1 MPDPVALW
9 ELENVT
15 KRFGGVV
22 ANDRVSLRLF
32 GGQIHGL
39 LGENGSGKSTLI
51 KTLCGAHQPESG
63 RILRAG
69 QPVTLADPIAAR
81 RAGIATVFQEF
92 SLVPTLSVAENVFLG
107 RLPLRR
113 GRQIDWGRMREDA
126 RRVLA
131 SMSVKIDCDA
141 VVGELSVA
149 NQQLV
154 EIAKALAV
162 DATMI
167 VLDEPTA
174 ALGIEEIVRLHAL
187 LRRLRDQGRAIL
199 YISHR
204 LDEVVDLVDAI
215 TILKNGRVSSSAE
228 ESRIEL
234 SYIVQSMVGDVG
246 EHYPKERNATDE
258 VLFRASGLSTANRVR
273 DVSFEVRRGEVFGL
287 GGVLGSGRT
296 EVARAIFGVDRMV
309 AGSMTL
315 RGEPFHPSG
324 PPSAIHRGVAL
335 VPENRKA
342 DGLFFNFTG
351 FPNVSIASLGKLG
364 AYGTIRLR
372 TEREAGRRLVRDLDI
387 TPTAE
392 ERLVGTLSGGNQQ
405 KIIVARWLFADA
417 ELFVLDEPT
426 QGIDI
431 GAKIAVYR
439 LMNRLTAA
447 GKGVLL
453 ISSDHDELLAM
464 SDRIG
469 IMSHG
474 RLVGVHLP
482 KELDV
487 TSLVRASTG
496 PGPPAQKEIVA

>member
-1 MPDPVALW
+1 MPPVPVPLW
-9 ELENVT
+9 ELEQVT

-22 ANDRVSLRLF
+22 ANDRVSLKLY

-51 KTLCGAHQPESG
+51 KTLCGAHHPDGG
-63 RILRAG
+63 RILRGGA
-69 QPVTLADPIAAR
+69 PVSLPGPIAAR

-92 SLVPTLSVAENVFLG
+92 SLVPTLSVAENVYLG
-107 RLPLRR
+107 RLPLHA
-113 GRQIDWGRMREDA
+113 GRQVDWRRMREDA
-126 RRVLA
+126 RRVL
-131 SMSVKIDCDA
+131 STMGVDIDCDTE
-141 VVGELSVA
+141 VGSLSIA

-154 EIAKALAV
+154 EIAKALAA

-174 ALGIEEIVRLHAL
+174 ALGIEEIARLHAL

-204 LDEVVDLVDAI
+204 LDEVVDLVDVV

-228 ESRIEL
+228 QSRIDL

-246 EHYPKERNATDE
+246 EHYPKERNVRAE
-258 VLFRASGLSTANRVR
+258 ILFRVEGLATANRVR

-296 EVARAIFGVDRMV
+296 EVARAIFGVDRLT

-315 RGEPFHPSG
+315 GGRPYRPAG
-324 PPSAIHRGVAL
+324 PPQAIRAGVAL
-335 VPENRKA
+335 LPENRKA

-351 FPNVSIASLGKLG
+351 FPNITIARLGKLG
-364 AYGTIRLR
+364 RRGTIRLR
-372 TEREAGRRLVRDLDI
+372 TERDAGRHLVRQLDI
-387 TPTAE
+387 TATAE
-392 ERLVGTLSGGNQQ
+392 QRLVGALSGGNQQ
-405 KIIVARWLFADA
+405 KLVVARWLFAEAD
-417 ELFVLDEPT
+417 LFVLDEPT

-439 LMNRLTAA
+439 LVNQLTAA
-447 GKGVLL
+447 GKGVVL
-453 ISSDHDELLAM
+453 ISADSNELLAM
-464 SDRIG
+464 SDRVG

-474 RLVGVHLP
+474 RLVGVLSP
-482 KELDV
+482 QELDA
-487 TSLVRASTG
+487 TSLVRASAG
-496 PGPPAQKEIVA
+496 VAAGKEHVA

>member
-1 MPDPVALW
+1 MAESPAALW
-9 ELENVT
+9 ELEAVS
-15 KRFGGVV
+15 KRFGEVV

-51 KTLCGAHQPESG
+51 KTLCGAHQPDGG

-69 QPVTLADPIAAR
+69 QPVVLPDPTAAR

-92 SLVPTLSVAENVFLG
+92 SLVPTLSVAENVYLG

-113 GRQIDWGRMREDA
+113 GRQVDWARVRADA
-126 RRVLA
+126 RGVLA
-131 SMSVKIDCDA
+131 MMAVAIDCDA
-141 VVGELSVA
+141 VVGSLSVA

-154 EIAKALAV
+154 EIAKALAAN
-162 DATMI
+162 ATTI

-174 ALGIEEIVRLHAL
+174 ALGIAEIARLHAL
-187 LRRLRDQGRAIL
+187 LRRLRDQGRAVL

-204 LDEVVDLVDAI
+204 LDEVVDLVDVI
-215 TILKNGRVSSSAE
+215 TILKNGKVSSSAE
-228 ESRIEL
+228 QSRIDL

-246 EHYPKERNATDE
+246 EHYPKERNARDE
-258 VLFRASGLSTANRVR
+258 VLFRASGISTCNRVQ

-296 EVARAIFGVDRMV
+296 EVARAIFGLDPLG
-309 AGSMTL
+309 AGSMSL
-315 RGEPFHPSG
+315 QGAPFRPSG
-324 PPSAIHRGVAL
+324 PPEAIRAGVAL
-335 VPENRKA
+335 VPEDRKA

-351 FPNVSIASLGKLG
+351 FPNISIASLGKLG
-364 AYGTIRLR
+364 SWGTIRLR
-372 TEREAGRRLVRDLDI
+372 TEREAGRRLARDLDI
-387 TPTAE
+387 SPTAE
-392 ERLVGTLSGGNQQ
+392 RRLVGMLSGGNQQ

-439 LMNRLTAA
+439 LINRLTAA
-447 GKGVLL
+447 GKGVIL
-453 ISSDHDELLAM
+453 ITSDHDELLAIC
-464 SDRIG
+464 DRIG

-474 RLVGVHLP
+474 RLVGVHRP
-482 KELDV
+482 RELNV

-496 PGPPAQKEIVA
+496 NEIGKEVVA

>member
-1 MPDPVALW
+1 MAPSAVPLW
-9 ELENVT
+9 ELEAVT

-22 ANDRVSLRLF
+22 ANDRVSVKLH

-51 KTLCGAHQPESG
+51 KTLCGAHQPDGG

-69 QPVTLADPIAAR
+69 EPVVLPSPIAAR

-113 GRQIDWGRMREDA
+113 GRQIDWARMREDA

-131 SMSVKIDCDA
+131 VMNVSIDCEA
-141 VVGELSVA
+141 VVGALSVA

-154 EIAKALAV
+154 EIAKALAA

-174 ALGIEEIVRLHAL
+174 ALGIEEIARLHAL

-204 LDEVVDLVDAI
+204 LDEVVDLVDVI
-215 TILKNGRVSSSAE
+215 TILKNGKVTSTAE
-228 ESRIEL
+228 QSRIDL

-246 EHYPKERNATDE
+246 EHYPKEHNARDE
-258 VLFRASGLSTANRVR
+258 VLFQATGLTTENRVQ
-273 DVSFEVRRGEVFGL
+273 DVTFEVRRGEVFGL

-296 EVARAIFGVDRMV
+296 EVARAIFGMDRLVDGAMRLL
-309 AGSMTL
+309 GQ
-315 RGEPFHPSG
+315 PFRPSG
-324 PPSAIHRGVAL
+324 PPAAIRAGVAL
-335 VPENRKA
+335 VPEDRKA

-351 FPNVSIASLGKLG
+351 FPNVSIASLDKLG
-364 AYGTIRLR
+364 SFGTIRLR
-372 TEREAGRRLVRDLDI
+372 VERQAGRRLVADLDI
-387 TPTAE
+387 TPSAE
-392 ERLVGTLSGGNQQ
+392 DRLVGALSGGNQQ

-439 LMNRLTAA
+439 LINRLTAA
-447 GKGVLL
+447 GKGVILV
-453 ISSDHDELLAM
+453 SSDHDELLAM

-474 RLVGVHLP
+474 RLVGIHHP
-482 KELDV
+482 RELDV

-496 PGPPAQKEIVA
+496 PEPHKEVVA

>member
-1 MPDPVALW
+1 MPPAPVALW
-9 ELENVT
+9 ELEDVT

-22 ANDRVSLRLF
+22 ANDRVSLKLY

-51 KTLCGAHQPESG
+51 KTLSGAHQPDGG
-63 RILRAG
+63 RILRSG
-69 QPVTLADPIAAR
+69 VPVSLPDPIAAR

-92 SLVPTLSVAENVFLG
+92 SLVPTLSVAENVYLG
-107 RLPLRR
+107 RLPLRA
-113 GRQIDWGRMREDA
+113 GRQVDWRRMREDA
-126 RRVLA
+126 RRVLS
-131 SMSVKIDCDA
+131 SMNVTLDCDA
-141 VVGELSVA
+141 VVGALSVA

-154 EIAKALAV
+154 EIAKALAA

-174 ALGIEEIVRLHAL
+174 ALGVEEIALLHAL

-204 LDEVVDLVDAI
+204 LDEVVDLVDVV

-228 ESRIEL
+228 QSRVEL
-234 SYIVQSMVGDVG
+234 PYIVQSMVGDVG
-246 EHYPKERNATDE
+246 EHYPKERNARDE
-258 VLFRASGLSTANRVR
+258 VLFRAERLETANRVR
-273 DVSFEVRRGEVFGL
+273 GVSFDVRRGEVFGL

-296 EVARAIFGVDRMV
+296 EVARAIFGVDPLT
-309 AGSMTL
+309 AGAMTL
-315 RGEPFHPSG
+315 GGKPYRPSG
-324 PPSAIHRGVAL
+324 TPQAIRAGVAL

-351 FPNVSIASLGKLG
+351 FPNVTIARLGKLG
-364 AYGTIRLR
+364 RKGTIRLR
-372 TEREAGRRLVRDLDI
+372 TERAAGRQLVQQLDI
-387 TPTAE
+387 TATAE
-392 ERLVGTLSGGNQQ
+392 QRLAGALSGGNQQ
-405 KIIVARWLFADA
+405 KLVIARWLFAEA

-439 LMNRLTAA
+439 LVNKLTAA
-447 GKGVLL
+447 GKGVIL
-453 ISSDHDELLAM
+453 ISADASELLAM
-464 SDRIG
+464 SDRVG

-474 RLVGVHLP
+474 RLVGVLQP
-482 KELDV
+482 DELDT
-487 TSLVRASTG
+487 TSLVRASAG
-496 PGPPAQKEIVA
+496 PTAGKENVA

>member
-1 MPDPVALW
+1 MAATPAPLW
-9 ELENVT
+9 ELEDVT
-15 KRFGGVV
+15 KRFGEVV
-22 ANDRVSLRLF
+22 ANDHVSLRLF

-51 KTLCGAHQPESG
+51 KTLCGAHAPDGG

-69 QPVTLADPIAAR
+69 QPVVLPDPVAAR

-107 RLPLRR
+107 RLPRR
-113 GRQIDWGRMREDA
+113 RWRRIDWPRMREEA

-131 SMSVKIDCDA
+131 AMNVAIDCDA
-141 VVGELSVA
+141 VVGALSVA

-154 EIAKALAV
+154 EIAKALAA

-174 ALGIEEIVRLHAL
+174 ALGIEEIARLHAL

-204 LDEVVDLVDAI
+204 LDEVVDLVDTI
-215 TILKNGRVSSSAE
+215 TILKNGRVSSSAAQ
-228 ESRIEL
+228 SRIEL
-234 SYIVQSMVGDVG
+234 SYIVRSMVGDVG
-246 EHYPKERNATDE
+246 EHYPKERNATAE
-258 VLFRASGLSTANRVR
+258 VLFRAEGLATANRVC
-273 DVSFEVRRGEVFGL
+273 DVGFEVHRGEVFGL

-296 EVARAIFGVDRMV
+296 EVARAIFGLDRVV
-309 AGSMTL
+309 AGAMQL
-315 RGEPFHPSG
+315 RGLPFRPAG
-324 PPSAIHRGVAL
+324 PPDAIAAGVAL

-364 AYGTIRLR
+364 AWGTIRLA

-392 ERLVGTLSGGNQQ
+392 QRLVGTLSGGNQQ

-431 GAKIAVYR
+431 GAKISVYR
-439 LMNRLTAA
+439 LINRLTAA
-447 GKGVLL
+447 GKGVIL

-474 RLVGVHLP
+474 RLAGVHQP
-482 KELDV
+482 RELDV
-487 TSLVRASTG
+487 TALVRASTG
-496 PGPPAQKEIVA
+496 PAPEKEVVA

>member
-1 MPDPVALW
+1 MPSAPIALW
-9 ELENVT
+9 ELEDIT
-15 KRFGGVV
+15 KRFGVVV
-22 ANDRVSLRLF
+22 ANDHVSLRLY

-51 KTLCGAHQPESG
+51 KTLSGAHPPDGG
-63 RILRAG
+63 RILRSGA
-69 QPVTLADPIAAR
+69 PVSLPDPIAAR

-92 SLVPTLSVAENVFLG
+92 SLVPTLSVAENVYLG
-107 RLPLRR
+107 RLPLRG
-113 GRQIDWGRMREDA
+113 GRQVDWKRMRGDA
-126 RRVLA
+126 RRVLSA
-131 SMSVKIDCDA
+131 MDVELDGDA
-141 VVGELSVA
+141 VVGSLSVA

-154 EIAKALAV
+154 EIAKALAA

-174 ALGIEEIVRLHAL
+174 ALGIDEIARLHTL

-204 LDEVVDLVDAI
+204 LDEVVDLVDVV
-215 TILKNGRVSSSAE
+215 TILKNGRVASSAE
-228 ESRIEL
+228 QSRVEL

-246 EHYPKERNATDE
+246 EHYPKERNARDQ
-258 VLFRASGLSTANRVR
+258 VLFRAEHLATANRVR
-273 DVSFEVRRGEVFGL
+273 DVSFEVHRGEVFGL

-296 EVARAIFGVDRMV
+296 EVARAIFGVDRLT

-315 RGEPFHPSG
+315 GDRPYQPAG
-324 PPSAIHRGVAL
+324 PPQAIHAGVAL

-351 FPNVSIASLGKLG
+351 FPNITIARLGKLG
-364 AYGTIRLR
+364 RRGTIRLR
-372 TEREAGRRLVRDLDI
+372 VEREAGRRLVHDLDI
-387 TPTAE
+387 TATAE
-392 ERLVGTLSGGNQQ
+392 HRLAGALSGGNQQ
-405 KIIVARWLFADA
+405 KLVVGRWLFAEA

-439 LMNRLTAA
+439 LINRLTAA
-447 GKGVLL
+447 GKGVIL
-453 ISSDHDELLAM
+453 ISADANELLAI
-464 SDRIG
+464 SDRVG

-474 RLVGVHLP
+474 RLVGILRP
-482 KELDV
+482 QELDT
-487 TSLVRASTG
+487 TSLVRASAG
-496 PGPPAQKEIVA
+496 AAARKETVA

>member
-1 MPDPVALW
+1 MSSGPVALW
-9 ELENVT
+9 ALEEIT
-15 KRFGGVV
+15 KQFGGVV
-22 ANDRVSLRLF
+22 ANDRVSLKLY

-51 KTLCGAHQPESG
+51 KTLCGAHQPDGG
-63 RILRAG
+63 RILRCG
-69 QPVTLADPIAAR
+69 QPVVLPNPIAAR
-81 RAGIATVFQEF
+81 RAGIATVFQDF
-92 SLVPTLSVAENVFLG
+92 SLVPTLSVAENVYLG

-113 GRQIDWGRMREDA
+113 GRQVDWARMREDA
-126 RRVLA
+126 RRVMA
-131 SMSVKIDCDA
+131 TMAVAIDPEA
-141 VVGELSVA
+141 VVGSLSVA

-154 EIAKALAV
+154 EIAKALAA

-174 ALGIEEIVRLHAL
+174 ALGTEEIARLHAL

-204 LDEVVDLVDAI
+204 LDEVVDLVDVV

-228 ESRIEL
+228 QSRIDL

-246 EHYPKERNATDE
+246 EHYPKEHNAAGE
-258 VLFRASGLSTANRVR
+258 VLFRARRLQTANRVR
-273 DVSFEVRRGEVFGL
+273 DVTFDVRRGEVFGL

-296 EVARAIFGVDRMV
+296 EVARAIFGVDRLD
-309 AGSMTL
+309 AGSMEL
-315 RGEPFHPSG
+315 RGAPFRPSG
-324 PPSAIHRGVAL
+324 PPDAIRAGVAL

-342 DGLFFNFTG
+342 EGLFFNFTG
-351 FPNVSIASLGKLG
+351 FPNISVASLRKLG
-364 AYGTIRLR
+364 PWLTIRHR
-372 TEREAGRRLVRDLDI
+372 TERQAGRRLVRDLDI
-387 TPTAE
+387 TPSAE
-392 ERLVGTLSGGNQQ
+392 EMLVGTLSGGNQQ
-405 KIIVARWLFADA
+405 KIVVARWLFADA

-439 LMNRLTAA
+439 LVNRLTAA
-447 GKGVLL
+447 GKGVIL
-453 ISSDHDELLAM
+453 ISADHDELLAM

-474 RLVGVHLP
+474 RLVGIHLP
-482 KELDV
+482 RELDV

-496 PGPPAQKEIVA
+496 AARDKEVVA

>member
-1 MPDPVALW
+1 MPAAALW
-9 ELENVT
+9 ELQEVT

-22 ANDRVSLRLF
+22 ANDRVSLKLY

-51 KTLCGAHQPESG
+51 KTLSGAHQADGG

-69 QPVTLADPIAAR
+69 VQVSLPDPIAAR
-81 RAGIATVFQEF
+81 RAGVATVFQEF
-92 SLVPTLSVAENVFLG
+92 SLVPTLSVAENVHLG
-107 RLPLRR
+107 RLPLHA
-113 GRQIDWGRMREDA
+113 GRQVDWKRMRLDA
-126 RRVLA
+126 RRVL
-131 SMSVKIDCDA
+131 STMNVDLDPDA
-141 VVGELSVA
+141 VVGSLSVA

-154 EIAKALAV
+154 EIAKALAA

-174 ALGIEEIVRLHAL
+174 ALGIEEIARLHAL

-204 LDEVVDLVDAI
+204 LDEVVDLVDVV
-215 TILKNGRVSSSAE
+215 TILKNGRVSSSADQ
-228 ESRIEL
+228 SRVEL
-234 SYIVQSMVGDVG
+234 PYIVQSMVGEVG
-246 EHYPKERNATDE
+246 EHYPKERNARDE
-258 VLFRASGLSTANRVR
+258 VLFRAVNLATANRVR

-296 EVARAIFGVDRMV
+296 EVARAIFGVDRLT

-315 RGEPFHPSG
+315 GDRPYRPAG
-324 PPSAIHRGVAL
+324 PPQAIRSGVAL

-351 FPNVSIASLGKLG
+351 FPNITIARLAKLG
-364 AYGTIRLR
+364 RHGTIRLGA
-372 TEREAGRRLVRDLDI
+372 EREAGRRLVQELDI
-387 TPTAE
+387 TATAE
-392 ERLVGTLSGGNQQ
+392 QRLAGALSGGNQQ
-405 KIIVARWLFADA
+405 KLVVGRWLFAEA

-439 LMNRLTAA
+439 LINRLTAA
-447 GKGVLL
+447 GKGVIL
-453 ISSDHDELLAM
+453 ISADANELLAM
-464 SDRIG
+464 SDRVG
-469 IMSHG
+469 VMSHG
-474 RLVGVHLP
+474 RLVGVLRP
-482 KELDV
+482 QELDT
-487 TSLVRASTG
+487 TSLVRASAG
-496 PGPPAQKEIVA
+496 DAGKEIVA

>member
-1 MPDPVALW
+1 MAPPVALW
-9 ELENVT
+9 ELDQVT

-22 ANDRVSLRLF
+22 ANDRVSLKLF

-51 KTLCGAHQPESG
+51 KTLSGAHQPDGG

-69 QPVTLADPIAAR
+69 EPVALPDPIAAR
-81 RAGIATVFQEF
+81 RAGVATVFQEF
-92 SLVPTLSVAENVFLG
+92 SLVPTLSVAENVYLG

-113 GRQIDWGRMREDA
+113 GRQVDWRRMREDA
-126 RRVLA
+126 RRVL
-131 SMSVKIDCDA
+131 STMNVDLDPEA
-141 VVGELSVA
+141 VVGSLSVA

-154 EIAKALAV
+154 EVAKALAA

-174 ALGIEEIVRLHAL
+174 ALGIEEIARLHAL

-204 LDEVVDLVDAI
+204 LDEVVDLVDVV
-215 TILKNGRVSSSAE
+215 TILKNGKVSSPAE
-228 ESRIEL
+228 QSRVEL
-234 SYIVQSMVGDVG
+234 PFIVRAMVGDVG
-246 EHYPKERNATDE
+246 EHYPKERNARSE
-258 VLFRASGLSTANRVR
+258 VLFRAEHLATANRVR
-273 DVSFEVRRGEVFGL
+273 DVSFEVRRGEVLGL

-296 EVARAIFGVDRMV
+296 EVARAIFGLDRLT
-309 AGSMTL
+309 AGAMTL
-315 RGEPFHPSG
+315 DGKPYRPSG
-324 PPSAIHRGVAL
+324 PPRAIRAGVAL

-351 FPNVSIASLGKLG
+351 FPNITIARLGKLG
-364 AYGTIRLR
+364 RRGTINLR
-372 TEREAGRRLVRDLDI
+372 AERDAGRHLVRELDI
-387 TPTAE
+387 SATAE
-392 ERLVGTLSGGNQQ
+392 QVLAGALSGGNQQ
-405 KIIVARWLFADA
+405 KLVVARWLFAEA

-439 LMNRLTAA
+439 LINQLTGA
-447 GKGVLL
+447 GKGVIL
-453 ISSDHDELLAM
+453 ISADANELLAM
-464 SDRIG
+464 SDRVA

-474 RLVGVHLP
+474 RLVGILRP
-482 KELDV
+482 QELDT
-487 TSLVRASTG
+487 TSLVRASAG
-496 PGPPAQKEIVA
+496 VAAQKEIVA